1 LTMPKP
7 QPDPEA
13 EEKEKLED
21 LQKRY
26 RLMEGDRKSYSE
38 ESQNIIRKQRGTI
51 EKLKSDNE
59 GLNEELLLE
68 TKNAKFSGS
77 ASVSQQ
83 IAKLQDSVDMYTRK
97 NDLEKRKIEEVDKQI
112 SRFQKDILSQRQ
124 KMKGQSSRDHANKI
138 AKQIR
143 ILENRLDKA
152 LQQFNMA
159 LAHNKK
165 LREEIDNLRRE
176 RVVFDGIYK
185 KLEFELQQKKMRMT
199 EIIDV
204 ANTAYEARDAAQAD
218 MTALKLQVDKE
229 TQDFEIAWKDLN
241 KEIEKDKKNKDIQR
255 FKEREK
261 EKGDQRGDLSIEEE
275 AKLRRKVTK
284 NTWNIAK
291 EKANISVVKEKNED
305 IEAVLDKIIRACQPN
320 TYQHIDDLVAQFI
333 NAEAQNYSHFNYVN
347 ELNTEIEK
355 AEEALE
361 EVKKEIDVHEKKN
374 FATAEENMKVQKDL
388 ADRVRKMNDK
398 ATAYDE
404 KEREA
409 KDTITSLVSGINK
422 IFRMLGCNPKDIVEL
437 LGEQTCTETNMLQ
450 YLGAIEQRA
459 NFVLGVYLQQQ
470 AHRDKLQEENLS
482 AAQPILVPGSSTT
495 VLGKGPQAQM
505 NSIDLKI
512 TAPTTGEEFDDEE
525 DSDEE
530 EEDDRFLSRE
540 ELKARTLKG
549 LTKKAQS
556 TSSSPKRRSS
566 ASLSPKHG

>member
-1 LTMPKP
+1 M
-7 QPDPEA
+7 
-13 EEKEKLED
+13 
-21 LQKRY
+21 
-26 RLMEGDRKSYSE
+26 
-38 ESQNIIRKQRGTI
+38 
-51 EKLKSDNE
+51 
-59 GLNEELLLE
+59 
-68 TKNAKFSGS
+68 
-77 ASVSQQ
+77 SQQ

-97 NDLEKRKIEEVDKQI
+97 NDLERRKIEEVDKQI
-112 SRFQKDILSQRQ
+112 ARFQKDILSQRQ

-143 ILENRLDKA
+143 VLENRLDKA

-218 MTALKLQVDKE
+218 MTQLKLQVDKE
-229 TQDFEIAWKDLN
+229 TMDFEVAWKELN
-241 KEIEKDKKNKDIQR
+241 KEIEKDRKNKDIQR

-261 EKGDQRGDLSIEEE
+261 EKGGDTRGDLSIEEE

-291 EKANISVVKEKNED
+291 EKANISVVHEKNQD
-305 IEAVLDKIIRACQPN
+305 IEAVLQKIVAACPGYTQ
-320 TYQHIDDLVAQFI
+320 IDDLVAQFI

-361 EVKKEIDVHEKKN
+361 EVKKEIDFYEKKN
-374 FATAEENMKVQKDL
+374 FATAEENAKIQKDL
-388 ADRVRKMNDK
+388 RDRVSKMDEK
-398 ATAYDE
+398 ARAYDE
-404 KEREA
+404 KEHEA
-409 KDTITSLVSGINK
+409 KDIINLLVGGIGK
-422 IFRMLGCNPKDIVEL
+422 IFQLLGCNPKDIVEL
-437 LGEQTCTETNMLQ
+437 LGDQKPTETNMLQ
-450 YLGAIEQRA
+450 YLGAIEQRT
-459 NFVLGVYLQQQ
+459 NKVLSIYLQQQ
-470 AHRDKLQEENLS
+470 AHRDKLQDDSNMQGQVSL
-482 AAQPILVPGSSTT
+482 LVPGASTT
-495 VLGKGPQAQM
+495 VLGKGPSAQM

-512 TAPTTGEEFDDEE
+512 QAPTTGEEFDDEE

-530 EEDDRFLSRE
+530 EDDDRFLTRD

-549 LTKKAQS
+549 MQRKTAS
-556 TSSSPKRRSS
+556 TASSPKHRRS
-566 ASLSPKHG
+566 LPGSPKN